1 MTILPITVG
10 ALSASPF
17 RLDPRERATL
27 ILTQAHSDAE
37 AHRFRIRERAGVVIQ
52 LAIYSMLVALFV
64 HQLTTG
70 LTGQAVRAVIL
81 LALALLAVQW
91 RLHDNL
97 ADVAADLTEAPDT
110 DSKEQE

>member
-1 MTILPITVG
+1 MTILPVTVG

-17 RLDPRERATL
+17 RLDHRERATL

-37 AHRFRIRERAGVVIQ
+37 AHRFRIRERAGVAIQ
-52 LAIYSMLVALFV
+52 LVVYSMLVALFV
-64 HQLTTG
+64 HQLTSG

-81 LALALLAVQW
+81 LSLALLAVQW

-97 ADVAADLTEAPDT
+97 ADVAADLTEVPDP